1 MTLKKLADAQKRRGP
16 GRVVDAA
23 EAARADELRKML
35 KKPEDMTPAE
45 LSEARQRVLRST
57 EWGTST
63 NFPLGISLDE
73 KIDAHMLYG
82 AERAASWVIE
92 PKSHGIAQ
100 SDYRRWALHCNAWGW
115 NVFPETFRGKNRMP
129 GRFKNEQVRPSKFT
143 DQLRPRFH
151 VAVECATSENRW
163 HNVAVTLG
171 AGSGHARVID
181 IDTAD
186 EALAQQLHDLADEV
200 LGKSPFVRVGRF
212 PRRQIFYRC
221 EYDDAQT
228 IAVQKISRAFLRSDG
243 KPDTD
248 ADGKSLNS
256 IEFLSAGS
264 NATLY
269 GIHHKTGKCF
279 DWSLGTLHP
288 AIAGPE
294 EAPVITKESLNEF
307 FNRADRIRPFK
318 QSRGGS
324 PSDPRGNGGGIAA
337 SFERDGDIWIP
348 KKIDGDWAV
357 EGGIVTDG
365 REAFLAQ
372 VTWSIC
378 AANAHLILDRGDE
391 IRTAGRNWAV
401 SVCSTR
407 AMKGHSV
414 ASEYDAKWPFV
425 IQKWRNAAMEFHS
438 TGEWPERMH
447 PYRLTEDGR
456 RATEIVVPA
465 SPRPADGTL
474 DWLPVP
480 KRSVVEQL
488 NDKGGVKL
496 LAVNQTVE
504 EIAQNK
510 AARAL
515 LEDAEGRRAE
525 HTRVAEDMRAAMKR
539 ILDAVE
545 AYLLEPSG
553 PPPAFIFSAPTG
565 AGKTALSI
573 RDLGEWCKRNPR
585 QHDQG
590 PIFFALPT
598 HANMDELLVKAQSHG
613 MTVPSP
619 NPDVVTISQAE
630 DLLRAAGVKVAVFKG
645 KTAAGN
651 CLRPDDLRALEE
663 KQISSAGL
671 CGAEVVT
678 DDDQEAKRKRRQG
691 EKLSREEILCEH
703 RVSGACG
710 YFRQHVDVMTADI
723 VLVAH
728 HYLDSHTLPKVMKGA
743 RAVFVD
749 ESVTFRF
756 LKQRTLALELLNLP
770 RPDPYITKSEKED
783 GLDAKELVHQRDVV
797 AKIAHDALN
806 AGQDPA
812 TAIEKAG
819 HTSYVEAAIKVCSR
833 AHADDRSITPRLSS
847 EDVKEM
853 VKEKNQVVD
862 GKRRLPDA
870 IGEEKFWRLILDR
883 KAARG
888 EIDRRLQVVMM
899 RENENEDPVPGVRMS
914 WRSEAN
920 WAEAPFV
927 LLDASASPEIIGKI
941 LDRPVHRE
949 EVTARMHLRTVA
961 ILDQTNANSQFAPKS
976 GTTEQKRKNAAKA
989 RMHRASTRLAL
1000 EKTATMFGYSRGL
1013 VASTTK
1019 VQIALQ
1025 ATEGERW
1032 TPTPNLDFRHFG
1044 ALRGLDFAKNHAFAI
1059 GIGRTEQPIQVV
1071 DGYAAALTYDDEAP
1085 QKPYDRDG
1093 DGGIMAGAPVL
1104 RVLRPR
1110 RLRMRNGADYDIE
1123 VMQFPTEFGWAN
1135 LVERQWREEEL
1146 RQFIGRLRSVYRD
1159 GEPGVYI
1166 AIGRIIPEDVI
1177 VDEIVNMGDLLVDAD
1192 FFRLSSA
1199 AGGVL
1204 DQWLTPQMQKPARL
1218 LATLQE
1224 RANKAGIGGDIRE
1237 ITVRS
1242 LTAKTFNDPRYK
1254 KALERSIWKVS
1265 YEAEGDRRF
1274 ALVMG
1279 YHEDPVAAL
1288 HAAAEVAGVT
1298 IDKIVRVEDP
1308 QLRKPAVR
1316 ASKNWVAVEV
1326 EARVEGQIADK
1337 ADELV
1342 DSLPDVLRELPL
1354 LKTENWRA
1362 LLADADAHDVA
1373 DMKAWIAAATP
1384 IAERISVLRDVWL
1397 YSRGPSSE
1405 VDAKL
1410 STLLTDAVIRC
1421 DAGVEANRAFAPV
1434 FEFFGQAQVA

>member
-1 MTLKKLADAQKRRGP
+1 MALKNLADAQMRRRP
-16 GRVVDAA
+16 GHIVDSA
-23 EAARADELRKML
+23 ESARANEFRRMF

-45 LSEARQRVLRST
+45 LSEARQRVLRSPT
-57 EWGTST
+57 WPTSLT
-63 NFPLGISLDE
+63 FPLGISVEE
-73 KIDAHMLYG
+73 KINAHLTHG

-92 PKSHGIAQ
+92 EKTYGPMRP
-100 SDYRRWALHCNAWGW
+100 DYSRWALHCNNWGW
-115 NVFPETFRGKNRMP
+115 NVFPETYEHGRRMP
-129 GRFKNEQVRPSKFT
+129 GRFGHVQVRPSTFT
-143 DQLRPRFH
+143 DMLRPLYH
-151 VAVECATSENRW
+151 VAAECATRENSW

-171 AGSGHARVID
+171 AGSSHARVID

-186 EALAQQLHDLADEV
+186 EVLAQQLHDLADEI
-200 LGKSPFVRVGRF
+200 LGRTPFVRVGRW
-212 PRRQIFYRC
+212 PRRQLIYRC
-221 EYDDAQT
+221 DYDDAQT
-228 IAVQKISRAFLRSDG
+228 IAVQKFSRVFLRADG
-243 KPDTD
+243 APDTD
-248 ADGKSLNS
+248 EDGKAINA
-256 IEFLSAGS
+256 IEYLSAGS

-269 GIHHKTGKCF
+269 GVHHKTAQFF
-279 DWSLGTLHP
+279 DWSLGSIHP

-294 EAPVITKESLNEF
+294 EAPVITKDSLGAF
-307 FNRADRIRPFK
+307 FNGADAIRPFK
-318 QSRGGS
+318 LSRGGS
-324 PSDPRGNGGGIAA
+324 PSDPRGNGNGVA
-337 SFERDGDIWIP
+337 SAFEKAGDIWIP
-348 KKIDGDWAV
+348 KKIDGDWSV
-357 EGGIVTDG
+357 EDGVVTDG

-378 AANAHLILDRGDE
+378 AANAHLILDRGSE
-391 IRTAGRNWAV
+391 IQAAGRAWAV

-414 ASEYDAKWPFV
+414 ASEFDAKWPFV
-425 IQKWRNAAMEFHS
+425 IQKWRNAALEFHS
-438 TGEWPERMH
+438 SGEWPERMH
-447 PYRLTEDGR
+447 PYRLTKDGR
-456 RATEIVVPA
+456 RATEIIVPA

-496 LAVNQTVE
+496 IGVDQTDE
-504 EIAQNK
+504 EISQNK
-510 AARAL
+510 SERAL
-515 LEDAEGRRAE
+515 LDEAGDRHVE
-525 HTRVAEDMRAAMKR
+525 HARVAKDMREAMQR

-553 PPPAFIFSAPTG
+553 QPPPAFIFSAPTG

-573 RDLGEWCKRNPR
+573 RAVGEWCKLNPR
-585 QHDQG
+585 LHDEG
-590 PIFFALPT
+590 PVFFALPT

-613 MTVPSP
+613 MTVPNP
-619 NPDVVTISQAE
+619 NPDIVTISQAE

-651 CLRPDDLRALEE
+651 CLRPNDLRALEE

-678 DDDQEAKRKRRQG
+678 DDDQEARRKRRQG
-691 EKLSREEILCEH
+691 EKLNREEILCEH

-710 YFRQHVDVMTADI
+710 YFAQHVEIMTADI

-728 HYLDSHTLPKVMKGA
+728 HYLDSHTLPQVMKNA

-756 LKQRTLALELLNLP
+756 LKQRIMELELLNLP
-770 RPDPYITKSEKED
+770 RPDPYLTKKEKEAGID
-783 GLDAKELVHQRDVV
+783 IKELVHQRDVV
-797 AKIAHDALN
+797 AKIAYDALN

-819 HTSYVEAAIKVCSR
+819 YTSYVEAAIKVCSR

-853 VKEKNQVVD
+853 VKEKNQVV

-888 EIDRRLQVVMM
+888 DIDRRIQVVMV
-899 RENENEDPVPGVRMS
+899 RGDENEAPMPGVRLS

-920 WAEAPFV
+920 WSEAPFV

-949 EVTARMHLRTVA
+949 TVTARMHLRTVA
-961 ILDQTNANSQFAPKS
+961 ILDQTNSNTQFAPKA
-976 GTTEQKRKNAAKA
+976 GTTEQKRKAAAKA
-989 RMHRASTRLAL
+989 RTHRASTRLVL
-1000 EKTATMFGYSRGL
+1000 EKAATMFGYSRGL

-1044 ALRGLDFAKNHAFAI
+1044 ALRGLDFAKDHAFAI

-1071 DGYAAALTYDDEAP
+1071 DGYAAALTYDDDAP
-1085 QKPYDRDG
+1085 QGPYDKDG
-1093 DGGIMAGAPVL
+1093 DGGMMAGAPVL
-1104 RVLRPR
+1104 RVLKPR
-1110 RLRMRNGADYDIE
+1110 RLKMRNGADYDIE
-1123 VMQFPTEFGWAN
+1123 VMTFPPEFTWAN
-1135 LVERQWREEEL
+1135 LVEQQWREEEL

-1159 GEPGVYI
+1159 GDPGVYI
-1166 AIGRIIPEDVI
+1166 AIGRIIPEDVVI
-1177 VDEIVNMGDLLVDAD
+1177 DEIVNMADLLVDGD
-1192 FFRLSSA
+1192 FFRLTSA

-1204 DQWLTPQMQKPARL
+1204 DQWLTPQMPKPARV

-1224 RANKAGIGGDIRE
+1224 RENRAAKDSSAKE
-1237 ITVRS
+1237 INVRS
-1242 LTAKTFNDPRYK
+1242 LSAKTFDDPKYK
-1254 KALERSIWKVS
+1254 TALERSMWKVS
-1265 YEAEGDRRF
+1265 YDAEGKHRF

-1279 YHEDPVAAL
+1279 YHEDPVEAL
-1288 HAAAEVAGVT
+1288 QTAAEIAGVT
-1298 IDKIVRVEDP
+1298 IDEVLRVEEP
-1308 QLRKPAVR
+1308 QVRKPAVR
-1316 ASKNWVAVEV
+1316 AGKNWVAEEV
-1326 EARVEGQIADK
+1326 EARVEAQISDK
-1337 ADELV
+1337 ADEIV
-1342 DSLPDVLRELPL
+1342 GTLPDLLRELPL
-1354 LKTENWRA
+1354 LKAENWKA
-1362 LLADADAHDVA
+1362 LLADADARDIADV
-1373 DMKAWIAAATP
+1373 KAWIEAAKP
-1384 IAERISVLRDVWL
+1384 IAEKVSILRDVWL
-1397 YSRGPSSE
+1397 YTHRPSRDLE
-1405 VDAKL
+1405 IQL
-1410 STLLTDAVIRC
+1410 SALITDAVIRC
-1421 DAGVEANRAFAPV
+1421 DAGVAVDKAFAPAI
-1434 FEFFGQAQVA
+1434 EFLALPV